1 MDIEWDVMGYA
12 LEEFFAWQREIR
24 ESPFVFFFKCRL
36 QWENDPSWNGD
47 GDLINIFKQLFHQPH
62 WKFSMGVSL

>member
-24 ESPFVFFFKCRL
+24 ENPFVFFSNVGC
-36 QWENDPSWNGD
+36 NGRMIQV
-47 GDLINIFKQLFHQPH
+47 G
-62 WKFSMGVSL
+62 MGMGT